1 MAQLPTLRTLVA
13 GALMALPPH
22 PSEALAA
29 RRHVEVPDTIK
40 LPYQA
45 GRVYRLKLIPGAP
58 FVVELPQGEY
68 ATNIWRDG
76 RYWMAETTK
85 GSPRVILSPIAAV
98 DIVGRKGFIHIETA
112 PSALRITLKVEAVDE
127 EEETPGAL
135 LLYAEGSTVQS
146 TVAAQVQ
153 ERLGDEVLL
162 AKKAASDAAKKE
174 FEVWRKKTLENLR
187 DDYEWGGDFALRRVV
202 DNSLQTWITLKDK
215 ASDKAVVHFIDKSGN
230 TEIVNYELEDGVYV
244 IQNKVLRP
252 KEKFRLILGKEQA
265 WIRLR

>member
-1 MAQLPTLRTLVA
+1 MTHITGFKTLVA
-13 GALMALPPH
+13 AASLALPTSL
-22 PSEALAA
+22 SEALAA
-29 RRHVEVPDTIK
+29 TRRAEVPDTIK

-45 GRVYRLKLIPGAP
+45 GRVYRVRLIPGAP
-58 FVVELPQGEY
+58 FVVELPEGEY

-76 RYWMAETTK
+76 RYWLAETTK
-85 GSPRVILSPIAAV
+85 GSPRVIVSPIAAV

-127 EEETPGAL
+127 ETETPGAL

-146 TVAAQVQ
+146 TVQAQVQ
-153 ERLGDEVLL
+153 ERLGDELLL
-162 AKKAASDAAKKE
+162 AKKAAAEAAKRE
-174 FEVWRKKTLENLR
+174 FETWRKQTLENLR
-187 DDYEWGGDFALRRVV
+187 DDYEWGGDFALKRVI

-215 ASDKAVVHFIDKSGN
+215 ASDKAVIHFVDKSGN
-230 TEIVNYELEDGVYV
+230 TEIVNYELENGVYL